1 MNQKTKDYISEKVAE
16 KFSKIDWEEALRGSI
31 QKEIARQ
38 LSIHPG
44 GLVYTSDPATYE
56 QDEKVWPQEEDT
68 VWYVD
73 PLGYLKDFV
82 YAKRADILFKKLQ
95 AQGNAFPTE
104 EEAKAHSLRQKAMA
118 NTWRPKKGETY
129 YYWDFKRAEINSFSW
144 YSFNL
149 YYEDVDYDINFLGN
163 CHPTKEA
170 AQEWGEKYH
179 DAFMKKIK

>member
-1 MNQKTKDYISEKVAE
+1 MNQKTKDFIK
-16 KFSKIDWEEALRGSI
+16 
-31 QKEIARQ
+31 KEIARQ

-56 QDEKVWPQEEDT
+56 QDEKVWPQDGDE

-82 YAKRADILFKKLQ
+82 YTKGADVLLKKLR

-118 NTWRPKKGETY
+118 NTWKPEEEENYHFWNFKEKRTHLYRWEGD
-129 YYWDFKRAEINSFSW
+129 DFDF
-144 YSFNL
+144 
-149 YYEDVDYDINFLGN
+149 VTHFLGN
-163 CHPTKEA
+163 CHPTKEEA
-170 AQEWGEKYH
+170 KEWGEKYH
-179 DAFMKKIK
+179 NAFMKKIK